1 MCNRT
6 MKPTGVIFDLR
17 RYTVHDGPGIRT
29 TVFFKGC
36 PLRCRW
42 CHNPESMN
50 PAIETLLTINHRR
63 CPAPSAAEN
72 RGTIGREVSVDE
84 VLREI
89 EKDTIFY
96 DQSGGGATFSGGEP
110 LMQADFL
117 LALLSACAER
127 EIHRALDT
135 CGYASW
141 ATFEK
146 ILPRVNLILY
156 DLKLMDDAEHLRYT
170 GVSNTPILNNL
181 EKLAETGVPIFL
193 RIPLIPGVT
202 DTEKNLEQ
210 IAGFIRPLKNIQRV
224 DPLPYNLLSED
235 KNQRFGFPNRLEH
248 LEVQSAE
255 ELSRV
260 EDRFVSMGYNVKI
273 GG

>member
-1 MCNRT
+1 

-17 RYTVHDGPGIRT
+17 KYTVHDGPGIRT

-36 PLRCRW
+36 PLRCWW

-50 PAIETLLTINHRR
+50 PGIEVMITSNHRKH
-63 CPAPSAAEN
+63 PPLPGVEN
-72 RGTIGREVSVDE
+72 RETIGREVSVEE

-89 EKDTIFY
+89 EADTIFY

-117 LALLSACAER
+117 LALLNACEER
-127 EIHRALDT
+127 EIHRAVDT
-135 CGYASW
+135 SGYAAW

-146 ILPRVNLILY
+146 ILPFVNLFLY
-156 DLKLMDDAEHLRYT
+156 DLKLMDEAQHLEHT
-170 GVSNTPILNNL
+170 GVSNAPILNNL
-181 EKLAETGVPIFL
+181 KKLSGTGVPIFL

-202 DTEKNLEQ
+202 DTEKNLGQ
-210 IAGFIRPLKNIQRV
+210 IAEFIRPLQNIQRV

-235 KNQRFGFPNRLEH
+235 KNKRFGFPNRLGH
-248 LEVQSAE
+248 LEVQSE
-255 ELSRV
+255 QKLS
-260 EDRFVSMGYNVKI
+260 DIQYRFEQLGYDVKI

>member
-1 MCNRT
+1 ME
-6 MKPTGVIFDLR
+6 PTGVIFELR
-17 RYTVHDGPGIRT
+17 KYTVHDGPGIRT

-50 PAIETLLTINHRR
+50 PGIETIAASNHRG
-63 CPAPSAAEN
+63 CPPPSEAEN
-72 RGTIGREVSVDE
+72 RETIGRMVSVEE

-117 LALLSACAER
+117 LALLNACAER

-141 ATFEK
+141 AAFEK
-146 ILPRVNLILY
+146 ILPRVNLFLY
-156 DLKLMDDAEHLRYT
+156 DLKLMDEAEHLRYT
-170 GVSNTPILNNL
+170 GVSNIPILNNL
-181 EKLAETGVPIFL
+181 QKLSGTGIPLII

-202 DTEKNLEQ
+202 DTEENLGQ
-210 IAGFIRPLKNIQRV
+210 IAEFIRPLKNIQRV
-224 DPLPYNLLSED
+224 GLLPYNLLSED
-235 KNQRFGFPNRLEH
+235 KRKRFGLPDRLGH

-260 EDRFVSMGYNVKI
+260 EDRFVSMGYEVKI